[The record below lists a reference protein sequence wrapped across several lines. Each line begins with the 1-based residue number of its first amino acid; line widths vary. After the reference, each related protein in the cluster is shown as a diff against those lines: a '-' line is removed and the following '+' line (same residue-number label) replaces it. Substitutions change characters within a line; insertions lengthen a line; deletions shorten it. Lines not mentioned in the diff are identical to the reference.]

1 MFIANIK
8 YKFMKTSLINKITN
22 AVQRP
27 VLGLMAASMLM
38 VSCSDFFDHDSEY
51 VIDANGGHINNAS
64 DTIFSVVG
72 VLKGVQKLSDRT
84 ILLGEARGDLVD
96 ITDVT
101 SSDLRDVA
109 LFNIGSDNV
118 YNQPR
123 DYYAVINNCNYFIA
137 NADTALRNNRNE
149 QIFLKEFAAVK
160 AVRAWTY
167 LQLALN
173 YGRVP
178 FVTTPILTK
187 EDADKAYPVVGITEL
202 CEELIKDIQP
212 LADVE
217 LPGYRTI
224 GGLASKSMFFPI
236 NILLGDLNLWAGH
249 YKESALCYYNY
260 ISKRNGA
267 NSYYPTSVNGIR
279 WQNTTS
285 WTNPWD
291 TWSSNV
297 NSDEYGESSELITLI
312 PGDSLASE
320 PGYSNMRN
328 IFNSTSTNDFKV
340 SLTPSQA
347 IQDISMAQTY
357 CDVTRSSTGYN
368 VIYAPKTLTRGNGDL
383 RLDDT
388 WFHVENGAVIGNT
401 GERLDFYQE
410 ISKYYSRNVKVYRR
424 TLVYLRMAEALNR
437 AGYPR
442 FAFQILSNGINNR
455 VIEDSVIPHYRA
467 DSVWLR
473 RFNFPNTSYLLNT
486 VDGFNGQSTLNYN
499 TQGIHSRGCGYTPMN
514 AYYQMPYND
523 ELADDSLGQIA
534 WQTEK
539 VEDLIVDEGA
549 LEFAFEGIRFYD
561 LMRIA
566 LRRNDPAYL
575 ADRIYARRG
584 KAASG
589 AMQSAIKADLYDMQS
604 WYLNW
609 NNSIGFLVGKEE
621 E

>member
-1 MFIANIK
+1 
-8 YKFMKTSLINKITN
+8 MKTISLINKITN

-27 VLGLMAASMLM
+27 VLGLMAVSMLM
-38 VSCSDFFDHDSEY
+38 VSCGDFFEHDSEY
-51 VIDANGGHINNAS
+51 VIDAGDNHIGNAS
-64 DTIFSVVG
+64 DTIFSVIG
-72 VLKGVQKLSDRT
+72 ILKGVQKLSDRT

-96 ITDVT
+96 ITDAT

-109 LFNIGSDNV
+109 LFNIGSDNI

-187 EDADKAYPVVGITEL
+187 EDADKTYPFIGITEL

-217 LPGYRTI
+217 LPGYGTI
-224 GGLASKSMFFPI
+224 GGLASRSMFFPI

-249 YKESALCYYNY
+249 YKEAALCYYNY

-267 NSYYPTSVNGIR
+267 NSTYATSVNGIT
-279 WQNTTS
+279 WQNTKS
-285 WTNPWD
+285 WTSPWD
-291 TWSSNV
+291 RWSGNV
-297 NSDEYGESSELITLI
+297 ASDAYGETSELITLI
-312 PGDSLASE
+312 PGDSLASD
-320 PGYSNMRN
+320 PGYSNLRN
-328 IFNSTSTNDFKV
+328 LFNSRATNDYKV
-340 SLTPSQA
+340 SLTPSRA
-347 IQDISMAQTY
+347 MQDISVAQTY

-368 VIYAPKTLTRGNGDL
+368 ILYAPKTLTRGNGDL
-383 RLDDT
+383 RLDYIWT
-388 WFHVENGAVIGNT
+388 HIENGAVVGNT
-401 GERLDFYQE
+401 GERLDLYQE
-410 ISKYYSRNVKVYRR
+410 ISKFNSRNVKIYRR

-442 FAFQILSNGINNR
+442 FAFQILSNGVNNK

-467 DSVWLR
+467 DSLWLR
-473 RFNFPNTSYLLNT
+473 RFNFPNTSYILNT
-486 VDGFNGQSTLNYN
+486 VDGFNGEGSLNYN
-499 TQGIHSRGCGYTPMN
+499 TQGIHSRGSGYTPMN
-514 AYYQMPYND
+514 AYYAMPYNE
-523 ELADDSLGQIA
+523 ELAEDSLGQIA
-534 WQTEK
+534 WQQEK

-566 LRRNDPAYL
+566 MRRNNPAYL

-584 KAASG
+584 ATAVG
-589 AMQSAIKADLYDMQS
+589 VMQGAIKADLYDMQS